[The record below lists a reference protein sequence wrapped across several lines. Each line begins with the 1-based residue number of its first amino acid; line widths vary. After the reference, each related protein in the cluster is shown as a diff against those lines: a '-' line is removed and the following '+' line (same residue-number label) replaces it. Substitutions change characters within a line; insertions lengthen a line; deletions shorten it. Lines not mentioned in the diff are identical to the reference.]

1 MNLGPILS
9 FIRRLEARGSYDTV
23 WGGIRSKDYP
33 PRPLTKMSVGEVLAW
48 QKTIRAK
55 GYRSTACGGY
65 QFIYPTLSKLVS
77 SMKIPPETRFDFSL
91 QDRLAE
97 RLMVGRGLTK
107 YVAGQKSLQD
117 FCNDLAKE
125 WASLPVVTPVK
136 RTAKDKTWTVP
147 VGASYYSGDGLNKA
161 LTPIEPFLAAV
172 RAITAKSVTP
182 PPLPASPKGNPL
194 GWLIGLGL
202 GGLAVWWAD
211 LWAHIQQ
218 LFGG

>member
-9 FIRRLEARGSYDTV
+9 FIRRLEARGSYDTI
-23 WGGIRSKDYP
+23 WGGIHRKDYP
-33 PRPLTKMSVGEVLAW
+33 ARPLTKMSVGDVLAW

-55 GYRSTACGGY
+55 GYASTACGGY

-107 YVAGQKSLQD
+107 YTSGGISLQA
-117 FCNDLAKE
+117 FCNELAKE
-125 WASLPVVTPVK
+125 WASLPVVTPVR
-136 RTAKDKTWTVP
+136 RTSRGKTWTVP
-147 VGASYYSGDGLNKA
+147 VGASYYSGDGLNKS
-161 LTPIEPFLAAV
+161 LTPVEPFLAAV

-182 PPLPASPKGNPL
+182 PSLPASPKGNPI
-194 GWLIGLGL
+194 GWLIGLIVDAVRWW
-202 GGLAVWWAD
+202 LASMRK
-211 LWAHIQQ
+211 
-218 LFGG
+218 

>member
-9 FIRRLEARGSYDTV
+9 FIRRLEARGSYDTI

-33 PRPLTKMSVGEVLAW
+33 ARPLTKMSVGEVLAW
-48 QKTIRAK
+48 QKSIRAK

-77 SMKIPPETRFDFSL
+77 SMKIPPEMRFDFSL

-107 YVAGQKSLQD
+107 YVAGQKSLHD

-125 WASLPVVTPVK
+125 WASLPVVTPVQ
-136 RTAKDKTWTVP
+136 RTSGKKTWTVP
-147 VGASYYSGDGLNKA
+147 AGASYYADDGLNKS
-161 LTPIEPFLAAV
+161 LTPVEPFLDVVRSITAAAV
-172 RAITAKSVTP
+172 TP
-182 PPLPASPKGNPL
+182 TSTGLPASPKGNPVA
-194 GWLIGLGL
+194 WIIGLIVDAVRWW
-202 GGLAVWWAD
+202 LASMRK
-211 LWAHIQQ
+211 
-218 LFGG
+218 